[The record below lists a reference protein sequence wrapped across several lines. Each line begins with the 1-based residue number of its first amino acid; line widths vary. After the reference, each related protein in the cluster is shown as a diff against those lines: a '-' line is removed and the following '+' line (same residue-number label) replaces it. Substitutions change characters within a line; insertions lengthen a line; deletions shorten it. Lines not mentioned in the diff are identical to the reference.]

1 MSRIKPFLQQTFFVL
16 LITGIFA
23 QIIPQEVTVGADV
36 VSRYVWRGLI
46 INTTPNV
53 QPSVAFSHGNFDA
66 GVRGSYT
73 FAESQA
79 LSEENDLSFGYTIR
93 TENFGAFRSGLRL

>member
-36 VSRYVWRGLI
+36 ISRYVWRGE
-46 INTTPNV
+46 V
-53 QPSVAFSHGNFDA
+53 
-66 GVRGSYT
+66 
-73 FAESQA
+73 
-79 LSEENDLSFGYTIR
+79 
-93 TENFGAFRSGLRL
+93 